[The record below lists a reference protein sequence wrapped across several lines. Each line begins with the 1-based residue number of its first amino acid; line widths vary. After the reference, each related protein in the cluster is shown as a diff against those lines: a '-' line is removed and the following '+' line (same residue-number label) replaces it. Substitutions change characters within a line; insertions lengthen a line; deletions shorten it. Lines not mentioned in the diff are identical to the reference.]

1 MIGIYKITSPTNKI
15 YIGQSIDIKSRF
27 IKYKCLD
34 CKKQVRLYN
43 SFNKYG
49 IDTHKFEIVLE
60 CNTNRLNDNERYY
73 QDLYKCVGKNGLNCV
88 LTSSSDKN
96 GERSKETK
104 LKISNTLKGHK
115 VSEETKMKLSM
126 ANIGKKHSEE
136 SKLKMSE
143 VQKGSKHSE
152 ESKLKI
158 GFWHKGKVQSEEARL
173 KMSLSRK
180 GIKWSDEARE
190 KRAEN
195 RLKRL
200 NSNE

>member
-1 MIGIYKITSPTNKI
+1 MIGIYKITNPNGKI
-15 YIGQSIDIKSRF
+15 YIGQSIDIKNRF

-34 CKKQVRLYN
+34 CKKQVRLYR

-49 IDTHKFEIVLE
+49 IDNHKFDILLE
-60 CNTNRLNDNERYY
+60 CNTSELNDKERYY
-73 QDLYKCVGKNGLNCV
+73 QDLYQCVGKNGLNCI
-88 LTSSSDKN
+88 LTSSSDKS
-96 GERSKETK
+96 GARSEETK

-126 ANIGKKHSEE
+126 ANIGKKHTEE
-136 SKLKMSE
+136 SKLKMSK

-152 ESKLKI
+152 EAKLKI
-158 GFWHKGKVQSEEARL
+158 SLWHKGKVQSEEARL

-180 GIKWSDEARE
+180 GVKWSEEARA

>member
-15 YIGQSIDIKSRF
+15 YIGQSIDIKNRF

-34 CKKQVRLYN
+34 CKKQVRLYR

-49 IDTHKFEIVLE
+49 IDNHKFEIVLE
-60 CNTNRLNDNERYY
+60 CSIDDLNDNERYY
-73 QDLYKCVGKNGLNCV
+73 QDLYQCVSKNGLNCI
-88 LTSSSDKN
+88 LTSSSDRN
-96 GERSKETK
+96 GERSEETK
-104 LKISNTLKGHK
+104 RKISNTLKGHK
-115 VSEETKMKLSM
+115 VSDETKLKLSV

-136 SKLKMSE
+136 SKLKMSK

-152 ESKLKI
+152 EAKLKI
-158 GFWHKGKVQSEEARL
+158 SLWHKGKVQSEEARL

-180 GIKWSDEARE
+180 GVKWSEEARL